1 MHFLDFAVFT
11 ELAVKIFVKGIEMG
25 LDLVAVQGVALHVF
39 GVLVDVSAE
48 DGLGEV
54 WADVFAGTLVTEG

>member
-1 MHFLDFAVFT
+1 
-11 ELAVKIFVKGIEMG
+11 MG